1 LENFPR
7 LEKNAEKCF
16 SEQKVW
22 GIKREIPGKQI
33 GADKG
38 NAKRNEKQNEL
49 YERENLQMVRG
60 MKAKFRIMILAAIA
74 TILLGV
80 GIARAVSLV

>member
-1 LENFPR
+1 
-7 LEKNAEKCF
+7 
-16 SEQKVW
+16 
-22 GIKREIPGKQI
+22 
-33 GADKG
+33 
-38 NAKRNEKQNEL
+38 
-49 YERENLQMVRG
+49 